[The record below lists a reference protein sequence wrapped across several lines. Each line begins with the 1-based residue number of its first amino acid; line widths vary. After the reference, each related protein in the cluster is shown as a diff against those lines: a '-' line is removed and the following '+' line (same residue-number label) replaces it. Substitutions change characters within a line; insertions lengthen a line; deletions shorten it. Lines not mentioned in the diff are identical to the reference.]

1 MVKPETIR
9 MSNIIQT
16 GRVVAILLE
25 IYLIMTNNKK
35 RHEFEKSKEMD
46 MEWIR
51 WRKGKKK
58 KHNYI
63 VI

>member
-25 IYLIMTNNKK
+25 IYLTMTNNKK
-35 RHEFEKSKEMD
+35 SHEFEKSKEMY

-51 WRKGKKK
+51 GRKGKKK
-58 KHNYI
+58 RYNYI